1 MDLKRC
7 LHPRLLF
14 KLESKLKRGRVGGG
28 GVEHTKRHVKV
39 SDTITVIIPEI
50 SVSIY
55 KSKKVES

>member
-1 MDLKRC
+1 MDLNRC
-7 LHPRLLF
+7 LHPRLLS
-14 KLESKLKRGRVGGG
+14 KLESKLRRGRVGG